1 MRRQNPAVYYV
12 KFTEAQQAEISVRM
26 SQQQWT
32 NDGGPRYVSAQN
44 CALQPL
50 AA

>member
-1 MRRQNPAVYYV
+1 MRKPDRTVYYV

-26 SQQQWT
+26 SQHQWT
-32 NDGGPRYVSAQN
+32 NDRGPRYVSAQN